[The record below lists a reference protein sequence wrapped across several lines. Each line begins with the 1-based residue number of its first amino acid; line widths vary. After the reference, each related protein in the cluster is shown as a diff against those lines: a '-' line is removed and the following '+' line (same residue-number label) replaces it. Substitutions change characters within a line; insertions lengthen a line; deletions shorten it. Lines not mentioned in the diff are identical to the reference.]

1 MCWQFRTRPTS
12 FEGGAHGSR
21 RWAAAASVSIDG
33 WGWCWEDKG
42 GREGGV
48 EAEQVELQRL
58 TCSTSH
64 VIMST
69 HDHIHTTS

>member
-1 MCWQFRTRPTS
+1 
-12 FEGGAHGSR
+12 
-21 RWAAAASVSIDG
+21 VLIDG